1 MKDQSNARG
10 KSLLVKPNTSSF
22 YYVFQYRRRRTGG
35 KHTAVFLLH
44 VSGWHA
50 STNVFINNKKNNCT
64 EVLPSSIII
73 WPWPRMSA
81 SFHVSLLLNWT
92 VALCNSIFS

>member
-50 STNVFINNKKNNCT
+50 STNVFINNKKIIAQTCYRP
-64 EVLPSSIII
+64 PSSFG
-73 WPWPRMSA
+73 PGLECQLLFMS
-81 SFHVSLLLNWT
+81 HY
-92 VALCNSIFS
+92 FSTGQ